1 MRYETGT
8 RLRRVTRG
16 REFHLEGL
24 DTYVVVGQVDNGFI
38 AQRPQREEGM
48 GWILL
53 SEEPAIAEEAIAIG
67 LITEEEARERRFW
80 YYRND
85 TDMFELAGSTI
96 QWIE

>member
-53 SEEPAIAEEAIAIG
+53 SKEPTIAEEAIAIG
-67 LITEEEARERRFW
+67 LITKEEARERRFW
-80 YYRND
+80 YYPND
-85 TDMFELAGSTI
+85 ADGFELAGSVI
-96 QWIE
+96 QWIK